1 MDKEPV
7 QKKIESLT
15 KILNQHNYNYYV
27 LDRPAISD
35 YEFDQKLKELEKL
48 EKDYPE
54 YVLDDSPTQ
63 RVGGKI
69 TRKFNNVNHKYP
81 MLSLSNTY
89 SKAELEEFDQR
100 VRKLTQSPFSY
111 VCELKYDGVA
121 IGITY
126 INGVLTQALTR
137 GDGISGDDVTHNVKT
152 IRSIPIRIYD
162 SKLPSEFE
170 VRGEIILPH
179 KSFIDLNLE
188 KNNNNEA
195 LFANPRNAASGSLK
209 LQDSSLVAKRNLDC
223 FVHGILGDSLPFTSH
238 YENIQQAKDWGF
250 KVSQYTKKCSNIDE
264 VMTFIE
270 EIQKIRTE
278 LSYDI
283 DGIVIKVNQYDI
295 QEELGF
301 TSKFPRWAIAYKYKA
316 EQGVTTLDN
325 VIYQV
330 GRTGAVTP
338 VAELKPVWVAGT
350 KVKRAS
356 LYNADKIEELDLHFG
371 DTVFVEKGGEII
383 PKIVMVDI
391 AKRTK
396 DAKKV
401 SFTQKC
407 PRCGTP
413 LKRKEGEA
421 VFYCPNSS
429 LCPPQI
435 QGKIEHFISRRAMN
449 IEGLGEGRIEVL
461 INHKLISRA
470 ADLYKLKY
478 EDLYGLEK
486 TIEDEETGKTKKISF
501 KEKTV
506 NNILQ
511 AIEDSKKIPFERVLF
526 ALGIRHLG
534 ETGAKKIARQLKNLE
549 TISKTS
555 YEDLLAIPEIG
566 EKIAASIV
574 DYFNEYENIQT
585 INALIDAGLKF
596 EIEQPD
602 FESMSSSDLPLA
614 GKSFVVSGVFEKYS
628 RNELKEIIEKK
639 GGQNISSLSSKTS
652 YLLAGEKMGP
662 EKKKKAE
669 QLNIPIISE
678 ADFDKLIQ

>member
-1 MDKEPV
+1 MDQQPI

-15 KILNQHNYNYYV
+15 KTLNQHNYNYYV
-27 LDRPAISD
+27 LDRPTISD
-35 YEFDQKLKELEKL
+35 YDFDQMLKELEEL
-48 EKDYPE
+48 EKQYPE
-54 YVLDDSPTQ
+54 YVMDDSPTL
-63 RVGGKI
+63 RVGGQI
-69 TRKFNNVNHKYP
+69 TRKFDNVKHKYP

-89 SKAELEEFDQR
+89 SKEELEEFDQR
-100 VRKLTQSPFSY
+100 VRRLTQKPFSY
-111 VCELKYDGVA
+111 VCELKYDGIA

-126 INGVLTQALTR
+126 KKGVLSQALTR
-137 GDGISGDDVTHNVKT
+137 GDGISGDDVTNNVKT
-152 IRSIPIRIYD
+152 IKSIPIRIYD
-162 SKLPSEFE
+162 TNLPDEFE
-170 VRGEIILPH
+170 VRGEIIMPH

-188 KNNNNEA
+188 KDQNNEP

-223 FVHGILGDSLPFTSH
+223 FVHGILGDTLPFTSH
-238 YENIQQAKDWGF
+238 YENVQQAKIWGF
-250 KVSQYTKKCSNIDE
+250 KVSQYTKRCNNIDE
-264 VMTFIE
+264 VMSFVNEIE
-270 EIQKIRTE
+270 KIRTE

-283 DGIVIKVNQYDI
+283 DGIVIKVNQYEI

-316 EQGVTTLDN
+316 EQGVTTLEN

-356 LYNADKIEELDLHFG
+356 LYNADKIEELDLHYG

-391 AKRTK
+391 AKRPEE
-396 DAKKV
+396 APKV
-401 SFTQKC
+401 SFAQKC
-407 PRCGTP
+407 PRCGTT
-413 LKRKEGEA
+413 LQRKEGEA
-421 VFYCPNSS
+421 VYYCPNSS

-461 INHKLISRA
+461 IKNNLISKA

-486 TIEDEETGKTKKISF
+486 NIEDEQTGKIKKISF

-506 NNILQ
+506 NNILK
-511 AIEDSKKIPFERVLF
+511 AIDESRDIPFERVLF

-534 ETGAKKIARQLKNLE
+534 ETGAKKIARKLKNLE
-549 TISKTS
+549 TIRKTS
-555 YEDLLAIPEIG
+555 YEDLLEIPEIG

-574 DYFNEYENIQT
+574 EYFKDYENIKSL
-585 INALIDAGLKF
+585 NALKEAGLNF
-596 EIEQPD
+596 ETEQPD
-602 FESMSSSDLPLA
+602 MESLTSSDLPLA
-614 GKSFVVSGVFEKYS
+614 GKSLVVSGVFEKYS
-628 RNELKEIIEKK
+628 RNELKEIIEKN
-639 GGQNISSLSSKTS
+639 GGQNVSSLSSKTD
-652 YLLAGEKMGP
+652 YLVAGEKMGP

-669 QLNIPIISE
+669 QLNIPVITE